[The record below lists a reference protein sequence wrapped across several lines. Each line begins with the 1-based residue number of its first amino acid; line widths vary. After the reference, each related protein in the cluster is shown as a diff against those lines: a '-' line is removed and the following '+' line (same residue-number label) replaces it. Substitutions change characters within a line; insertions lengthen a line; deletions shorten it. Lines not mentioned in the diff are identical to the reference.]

1 MLGVKQPS
9 HNCAGLGAGE
19 AQHVIHL
26 IEEQVTTGLEHIGS
40 LRLPG
45 LQVVEVHFRVLR
57 PLRMGLIKAPG
68 VGAVLR
74 GVPSFNGRYVDHLF
88 DFLLLAVLVDNG
100 LLDLLGFD
108 VVADLF
114 FDLLAETL
122 HDPAAVVLEGLIQ
135 GRIGRR
141 KGDIALLQNTVA
153 GNNTCD
159 GSSAQNDSGSVKLD
173 VLYAGLDVG
182 GGKILL
188 GVLGGV
194 VLAGLGDAVG
204 LGLVDFVNGLFG
216 LLGDLAGLD
225 SGLTGHNRADND
237 AGDTGSDQELGALL
251 LNLEAD
257 LVEGQAHRLHDFV
270 FLHG

>member
-1 MLGVKQPS
+1 M
-9 HNCAGLGAGE
+9 
-19 AQHVIHL
+19 
-26 IEEQVTTGLEHIGS
+26 
-40 LRLPG
+40 
-45 LQVVEVHFRVLR
+45 
-57 PLRMGLIKAPG
+57 
-68 VGAVLR
+68 
-74 GVPSFNGRYVDHLF
+74 
-88 DFLLLAVLVDNG
+88 
-100 LLDLLGFD
+100 
-108 VVADLF
+108 
-114 FDLLAETL
+114 
-122 HDPAAVVLEGLIQ
+122 
-135 GRIGRR
+135 
-141 KGDIALLQNTVA
+141 A

-159 GSSAQNDSGSVKLD
+159 GSSAQNDSGSVKLG

-204 LGLVDFVNGLFG
+204 LGLVDLVNGLFG
-216 LLGDLAGLD
+216 LLGGLAGLD
-225 SGLTGHNRADND
+225 SGLTGHDRADND